1 MNERNL
7 NSEPKKVAL
16 ERVQAKYRTPEKRA
30 EHKTIR
36 KKIRIEYPPDP
47 MPKRSNSAE

>member
-1 MNERNL
+1 MNEPYL
-7 NSEPKKVAL
+7 NSELKKAAL
-16 ERVQAKYRTPEKRA
+16 ERIQTKYRTSEKRA
-30 EHKTIR
+30 EHETIR